1 MTIDK
6 IRAKQIPHDPVEF
19 QQTKERYRLQ
29 KEIHCHCGK
38 LLAKQRE
45 DGKIV
50 VWCKSCRKEV
60 VLEVEPYEPNQTK
73 TEQVF

>member
-1 MTIDK
+1 MTVEE
-6 IRAKQIPHDPVEF
+6 IRAKKLPHNPVKF
-19 QQTKERYRLQ
+19 RQMKEWYRLR
-29 KEIHCHCGK
+29 KEIHCQCGK

-60 VLEVEPYEPNQTK
+60 ELEVEPYEPNQTE